1 MLRVIGA
8 HYKSRDERMARHLH
22 SPDVCG
28 DPTCDITLSFFLKGG
43 REGGGEKSVSI
54 FACENPFAIDNLS
67 SRYISQDGENDGG

>member
-43 REGGGEKSVSI
+43 RGGGREVGVDFCLRES
-54 FACENPFAIDNLS
+54 FRDNLS